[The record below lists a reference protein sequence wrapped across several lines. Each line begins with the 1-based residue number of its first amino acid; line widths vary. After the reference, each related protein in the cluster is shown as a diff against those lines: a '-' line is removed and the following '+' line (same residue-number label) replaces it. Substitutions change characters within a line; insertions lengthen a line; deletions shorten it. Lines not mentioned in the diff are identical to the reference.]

1 MEWMSDYGLVPREDA
16 HRSCWSPASVRQL
29 VASVVRRGR
38 AMRMYGPL
46 PQIIHLNRRHR
57 WMVAAF
63 ERQHALEPRV
73 AATAQG
79 REGRAQA
86 PSCREATGGGCSSST
101 SRVTSRRAG
110 IKALR
115 EEVTLILANATENDE
130 VVVRLENSGGAPS
143 GHGLGASQLARIRAR
158 NIHLTVA
165 VDRFAL
171 SGGYMMACVAS
182 WIIAAPF
189 AVVGSIGT
197 FMMIANFHRLLESK
211 GVDVEKFQSGEFK
224 LTVSMLGENT
234 ETGRAKLQEQLE
246 DMHRQFRD
254 FVSEHRPALDI
265 DRVSTG
271 EFWSARDAAGLHL
284 VDEIRTSDDYLY
296 EAGRDADVYLVRCA
310 ERRGLRRRFR
320 MLAERALERAS
331 SYLGP

>member
-1 MEWMSDYGLVPREDA
+1 MEWMSDYGLFLA
-16 HRSCWSPASVRQL
+16 KLFTGLL
-29 VASVVRRGR
+29 VVGIGAALAASVVRRGR

-46 PQIIHLNRRHR
+46 PQVIHLNRRHH

-63 ERQHALEPRV
+63 ER
-73 AATAQG
+73 
-79 REGRAQA
+79 
-86 PSCREATGGGCSSST
+86 ST
-101 SRVTSRRAG
+101 LSRREWRRRRKAEKAEHKHRLAEG
-110 IKALR
+110 GRRRVFVLDFRGDVQASGVRALR
-115 EEVTLILANATENDE
+115 EEVTLILANATESDE

-171 SGGYMMACVAS
+171 SGGYMMACVAGR
-182 WIIAAPF
+182 IIAAPF

-224 LTVSMLGENT
+224 LTVTMLGENT
-234 ETGRAKLQEQLE
+234 EAGRAKLQEQIE
-246 DMHRQFRD
+246 DMHRHFRD
-254 FVSEHRPALDI
+254 FVSEYRPALDVE
-265 DRVSTG
+265 RVSTG
-271 EFWSARDAAGLHL
+271 EFWSARDAVGLNL
-284 VDEIRTSDDYLY
+284 VDEVRTSDDYLY
-296 EAGRDADVYLVRCA
+296 DAGRDADVYLVRCA
-310 ERRGLRRRFR
+310 GQRDLRRRFR
-320 MLAERALERAS
+320 KMAELALDRAS